1 MLFRFTAQ
9 CGCGSFF
16 AKRFFWLCVGGID
29 EELSRSPFCPTVERT
44 QFSALRIG
52 RTSSADYRSG
62 ATHLRCTVTTI
73 DAKKSEVS
81 RKSRP
86 FLTLVTGARRFYATD
101 FLKGAT
107 AALMEWTA
115 SPMKMLELERTAT
128 LRPFRSSIAGRSMIS
143 ADRSNE
149 NTVVPTQ
156 LPIAGS
162 WHLPEWIFGVSFFLS
177 IMLAM
182 AGWLY
187 MLGALTLKVAFW
199 LAS

>member
-1 MLFRFTAQ
+1 LFCF
-9 CGCGSFF
+9 
-16 AKRFFWLCVGGID
+16 GGID
-29 EELSRSPFCPTVERT
+29 EELSRSSFCPAVERT
-44 QFSALRIG
+44 QFSALAIG
-52 RTSSADYRSG
+52 RTSSSDQRSG
-62 ATHLRCTVTTI
+62 TARQRCTDTTI
-73 DAKKSEVS
+73 GQKIRSLAKIDICPDT
-81 RKSRP
+81 RYR
-86 FLTLVTGARRFYATD
+86 ARRFYATD

-143 ADRSNE
+143 ADRSSE

-156 LPIAGS
+156 LPIAGN
-162 WHLPEWIFGVSFFLS
+162 WHLFEWIWGVSFFLS

-187 MLGALTLKVAFW
+187 VLGTLSIKVVYW